1 MPSKQN
7 NPYQKN
13 ISFNKQMTNIMRKVA
28 RALKQGDDTE
38 AVRLF
43 VEGQKDLVVPAD
55 VELPGYL
62 AKTFGIDV
70 TSKLLK
76 AFVRFPCGYR
86 QGKNVAVYPAQFLH
100 LGRKNREPTKKPFPG
115 ERNVD

>member
-13 ISFNKQMTNIMRKVA
+13 ISFNKQMTNIMRIFI
-28 RALKQGDDTE
+28 T
-38 AVRLF
+38 
-43 VEGQKDLVVPAD
+43 
-55 VELPGYL
+55 
-62 AKTFGIDV
+62 
-70 TSKLLK
+70 
-76 AFVRFPCGYR
+76 GYR

-100 LGRKNREPTKKPFPG
+100 LGRRNHELAKKPFSG